1 MSLWEI
7 LLGRRLRSEEQEAQK
22 IGPVLGVPVLGLD
35 ALASAAYGPEAA
47 LAVLL
52 PLGAAGTG
60 LIAPIAAAILVVLFL
75 LYISYYQTIGAYPG
89 GGGAYTVGSQNLG
102 ETAGLLAASALSLDY
117 ILNVAVA
124 ISAGVGAIVSAVPP
138 LLPHTLP
145 LCLTLLAALTVVNLR
160 GVREA
165 GMLFRV
171 PTYAFVACLG
181 AALAIGLARTLA
193 AGGHPRPVEPPPR
206 LAAATSA
213 ASAWLVLR
221 AFSSGCTAMTG
232 VEAVS
237 NGVPIFRE
245 PPVRHARR
253 TLTAIVAIL
262 GLLLAGIAGLC
273 RAYGIGATPAGQP
286 GYQSVLSQLVAAVAG
301 RGAFYYVAIGSVVSV
316 LALSANTSF
325 ADFPRLCRAL
335 ALDGYLPPEFAHLG
349 RRLVYSTGIVT
360 LAVLAGALLVAFDG
374 ITERL
379 IPLFAVGAFLAF
391 TMSQL
396 GMVAH
401 WRRVGG
407 KHAPHA
413 LVVNALGA
421 TATGLTLVVVAVSK
435 FAAGAWITLLLIP
448 ALVVLFR
455 RVRAFNDR
463 LDRLTED
470 RGPLEIGEPA
480 PPPPIVLVPTRHL
493 DRVERKAL
501 RLAMTLSPDVRAVR
515 VRTQDVEPDHLA
527 EHWDELVARP
537 ARAAGFTPPTLVE
550 VPSAYREF
558 FGPLLAYIRAI
569 ARANPKRHV
578 AVVVPEFVQ
587 RRWYHYLVHSH
598 RATLLKHLL
607 LLHGGP
613 QIIIINT
620 PWYLRE

>member
-1 MSLWEI
+1 MSLWET

-22 IGPVLGVPVLGLD
+22 IGPLLGVPVLGLD

-47 LAVLL
+47 LTILL
-52 PLGAAGTG
+52 PLGAAGVG
-60 LIAPIAAAILVVLFL
+60 FIEPIAGAILVVLFL
-75 LYISYYQTIGAYPG
+75 LYISYFQTIAAYPG
-89 GGGAYTVGSQNLG
+89 GGGSYTVASQNLG
-102 ETAGLLAASALSLDY
+102 ANAGLLAASALSLDY

-124 ISAGVGAIVSAVPP
+124 ISAGAGAVVSAVPA
-138 LLPHTLP
+138 LLPHTLA
-145 LCLTLLAALTVVNLR
+145 LCLGLLALLTIVNLR

-171 PTYAFVACLG
+171 PTYAFVALLG
-181 AALAIGLARTLA
+181 GTIAIGVARTLL
-193 AGGHPRPVEPPPR
+193 AGGHPAPVAPPPR

-213 ASAWLVLR
+213 ASVWVLLR

-237 NGVPIFRE
+237 NGVPLFRE
-245 PPVRHARR
+245 PRVRLARR
-253 TLTAIVAIL
+253 TLTAIIAIL
-262 GLLLAGIAGLC
+262 ALLLAGIAVLC
-273 RAYGIGATPAGQP
+273 RAYHIGATPPGQP

-301 RGAFYYVAIGSVVSV
+301 RGAYYYLAIGSVVAV

-349 RRLVYSTGIVT
+349 RRLVFSTGIVT

-374 ITERL
+374 ITDRL

-407 KHAPHA
+407 KRAPHA
-413 LVVNALGA
+413 LAVNALGA
-421 TATGLTLVVVAVSK
+421 TATGLTLVVVASSK
-435 FAAGAWITLLLIP
+435 FVEGAWITLLVIP
-448 ALVVLFR
+448 VMVMMFR
-455 RVRAFNDR
+455 RVRRFNDR
-463 LDRLTED
+463 LDIQTED
-470 RGPLEIGEPA
+470 RGPLEIGDPPA
-480 PPPPIVLVPTRHL
+480 PPPIVLVPTRRL

-501 RLAMTLSPDVRAVR
+501 RFALTLSPDVRAVR
-515 VRTQDVEPDHLA
+515 VRTQDVGPDRLA
-527 EHWDELVARP
+527 ERWYQLVERP
-537 ARAAGFTPPTLVE
+537 AIEAGLSPPALVE
-550 VPSAYREF
+550 IPSAYREF
-558 FGPLLAYIRAI
+558 FGPLLAYIR
-569 ARANPKRHV
+569 RVTRENPKRHV
-578 AVVVPEFVQ
+578 AVLVPEFVE

-613 QIIIINT
+613 QIIIVNT
-620 PWYLRE
+620 PWYLRD